1 MLISVALVL
10 KHSIL
15 LAKILPSIYC
25 WVPSFSFAVEIMSS
39 LHLSVKETSELLSCS
54 EQYVRKLLRYGE
66 ISGERPGG
74 RWIVASE
81 SVEQYCRKGNDAS
94 AVISDHARRSSS
106 KPTLKALSFF
116 SGCMGLDLG
125 LEKEGIKVLLACE
138 IDPAARKTIEINR
151 PEMALIG
158 DIRDYSAA
166 AIREKAGLSP
176 TEEIDVIVGGPPC
189 QAFSSAGKRQGFND
203 DRGNV
208 FLTFIDLITELRPKF
223 AVIENVRG
231 LLSAPLQHRPHE
243 MRGENYPSLSHDEK
257 RGGALLFITRRLQE
271 SGYSLS
277 FNLYSAANFGS
288 PQQRERVVIACSRDG
303 EKLPYLTPTHSEK
316 SLYGL
321 PPWKTLKE
329 ALKGLPEGVHHFVK
343 FPEKR
348 LKYYRLLKPGQY
360 WRDLPLEL
368 HQEALGASYHAGGG
382 KTGFYRRLAWDKP
395 SPTLVT
401 HPAMP
406 ATDLAHPEADRPL
419 SIEEYKRIQEFPD
432 DWIIA
437 GSLLDQY
444 RQVGNA
450 VPCSLGRAIAKMLVS
465 HLNGE
470 TPIIYPDFPY
480 SRYRKTDD
488 VSWMLETTGHLE
500 ESPGEQLALNLV

>member
-1 MLISVALVL
+1 
-10 KHSIL
+10 
-15 LAKILPSIYC
+15 
-25 WVPSFSFAVEIMSS
+25 MSQY
-39 LHLSVKETSELLSCS
+39 LSVKETSEMLSCS
-54 EQYVRKLLRYGE
+54 EQYVRKLLRRSE
-66 ISGERPGG
+66 ISGERISS

-81 SVEQYCRKGNDAS
+81 SIQEYRCQEKGS
-94 AVISDHARRSSS
+94 SIVIPDHGRRSFS

-138 IDPAARKTIEINR
+138 VDPAARKTIETNR
-151 PEMALIG
+151 PDMALIG

-176 TEEIDVIVGGPPC
+176 AEEIDVIVGGPPC

-203 DRGNV
+203 ERGNV
-208 FLTFIDLITELRPKF
+208 FLTFIDLIIELKPRF

-243 MRGENYPSLSHDEK
+243 MRGKNDPSLSQDEQK
-257 RGGALLFITRRLQE
+257 GGALLFITQRLKKA
-271 SGYSLS
+271 GYSVS
-277 FNLYSAANFGS
+277 FNLYNAANFGS

-303 EKLPYLTPTHSEK
+303 EKLPYLTPTCSEK
-316 SLYGL
+316 GLYGL
-321 PPWKTLKE
+321 PQWRTLRE
-329 ALKGLPEGVHHFVK
+329 VLEGLSKDGHHFVK

-348 LKYYRLLKPGQY
+348 LKYYRLLKAGQH
-360 WRDLPLEL
+360 WRDLPVEL

-406 ATDLAHPEADRPL
+406 ATDLAHPQEDRPL

-432 DWIIA
+432 DWMIA

-450 VPCSLGRAIAKMLVS
+450 VPCSLGRAIARMLLT
-465 HLNGE
+465 HLKDE
-470 TPIIYPDFPY
+470 DPIIYPDFPY
-480 SRYRKTDD
+480 SRYHKTDD
-488 VSWMLETTGHLE
+488 VSWAIDTLGYLE
-500 ESPGEQLALNLV
+500 EPSEEQLSLNLI

>member
-1 MLISVALVL
+1 MP
-10 KHSIL
+10 HQ
-15 LAKILPSIYC
+15 
-25 WVPSFSFAVEIMSS
+25 
-39 LHLSVKETSELLSCS
+39 HLSVKETSELLSCS

-66 ISGERPGG
+66 ISGERISS

-81 SVEQYCRKGNDAS
+81 SVHEYRCQGTENRT
-94 AVISDHARRSSS
+94 VVPDHGRRSLS

-138 IDPAARKTIEINR
+138 VDPAARKTIETNR
-151 PEMALIG
+151 PDMALIG

-166 AIREKAGLSP
+166 TIREKAGLSP

-203 DRGNV
+203 ERGNV
-208 FLTFIDLITELRPKF
+208 FLTFIDLIIELRPRF

-243 MRGENYPSLSHDEK
+243 MRGDNCLSLSQEEQ
-257 RGGALLFITRRLQE
+257 RGGALLFITRRLRE
-271 SGYSLS
+271 AGYSVS
-277 FNLYSAANFGS
+277 FNLYNAANFGS

-316 SLYGL
+316 ELYGL
-321 PPWKTLKE
+321 PKWRTLRE
-329 ALKGLPEGVHHFVK
+329 VLEGISKDSHHFVK

-360 WRDLPLEL
+360 WRDLPVEL
-368 HQEALGASYHAGGG
+368 HPEALGASYHAGGG

-395 SPTLVT
+395 APTLVT

-406 ATDLAHPEADRPL
+406 ATDLAHPEEDRPL

-432 DWIIA
+432 DWMIM

-450 VPCSLGRAIAKMLVS
+450 VPCSLGRAIARMLLT
-465 HLNGE
+465 HLKGE
-470 TPIIYPDFPY
+470 TAIVYPDFPY
-480 SRYRKTDD
+480 SRYHKTDD
-488 VSWMLETTGHLE
+488 VSWAVETMGKLE
-500 ESPGEQLALNLV
+500 ELVGKQLSLDLV

>member
-1 MLISVALVL
+1 MFN
-10 KHSIL
+10 H
-15 LAKILPSIYC
+15 Y
-25 WVPSFSFAVEIMSS
+25 
-39 LHLSVKETSELLSCS
+39 LSVKETSEILGCS
-54 EQYVRKLLRYGE
+54 GQYVRKLLRDGE
-66 ISGERPGG
+66 ISGELIGG
-74 RWIVASE
+74 RWIVSLE
-81 SVEQYCRKGNDAS
+81 SVHNYRSQGEDVS
-94 AVISDHARRSSS
+94 LVVPDHARRSFN

-138 IDPAARKTIEINR
+138 VEPAARKTIETNR
-151 PEMALIG
+151 PDIALIG

-166 AIREKAGLSP
+166 TIREKAGLSSI
-176 TEEIDVIVGGPPC
+176 EEIDIIVGGPPC

-203 DRGNV
+203 ERGNV
-208 FLTFIDLITELRPKF
+208 FLTFINLITELRPRF
-223 AVIENVRG
+223 AIIENVRG
-231 LLSAPLQHRPHE
+231 LLSAPLKHRPHE
-243 MRGENYPSLSHDEK
+243 MRGKNFPPLSQDEQ
-257 RGGALLFITRRLQE
+257 RGGALLFIIRKLKE
-271 SGYSLS
+271 AGYSIC
-277 FNLYSAANFGS
+277 FNLYNSANFGS

-316 SLYGL
+316 GLYRLPQWRTLRDALEGL
-321 PPWKTLKE
+321 PKD
-329 ALKGLPEGVHHFVK
+329 GHHFVK

-360 WRDLPLEL
+360 WRDLPVEL
-368 HQEALGASYHAGGG
+368 HQEALGASYYAGGG

-406 ATDLAHPEADRPL
+406 ATDLAHPEEDRPL

-432 DWIIA
+432 DWMIM
-437 GSLLDQY
+437 GSLLEQY

-450 VPCSLGRAIAKMLVS
+450 VPCSLGRAIAKMLLT
-465 HLNGE
+465 HLKGE

-480 SRYRKTDD
+480 SRYHKTDD
-488 VSWMLETTGHLE
+488 VSWTREILGDLE
-500 ESPGEQLALNLV
+500 EPLIKQLSLDLV